1 MDKGCT
7 NIWLHLFSTEFLL
20 LHFVNEKI
28 KIGIGFMEKKLP
40 ISIKILNA
48 HATWPSKKRTP
59 AEKNPQENPP
69 LIKESLKKKKK

>member
-20 LHFVNEKI
+20 FHFVNEKI

-40 ISIKILNA
+40 MSIKILNA
-48 HATWPSKKRTP
+48 HATWPSSSTGRDY
-59 AEKNPQENPP
+59 
-69 LIKESLKKKKK
+69 IKYMIVTSAPFIKTED